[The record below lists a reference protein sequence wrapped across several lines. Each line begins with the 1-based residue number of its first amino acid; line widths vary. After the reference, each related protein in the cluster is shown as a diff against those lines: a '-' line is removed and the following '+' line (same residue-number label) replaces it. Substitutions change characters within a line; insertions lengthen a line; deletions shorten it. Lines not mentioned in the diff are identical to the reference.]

1 MMEQTAVSRAARHV
15 SLSWNEHFNMVG
27 WAIYVSG
34 TTGGGDTL
42 YEHPGTCTGKVQYFA
57 MYQMYS
63 GGERSPGDSDRCHLR
78 REVCTRARTI
88 LHLPSPVALN

>member
-1 MMEQTAVSRAARHV
+1 MSRYHGMNISIWLDGLFTYLVR
-15 SLSWNEHFNMVG
+15 L
-27 WAIYVSG
+27 
-34 TTGGGDTL
+34 GGGDTL